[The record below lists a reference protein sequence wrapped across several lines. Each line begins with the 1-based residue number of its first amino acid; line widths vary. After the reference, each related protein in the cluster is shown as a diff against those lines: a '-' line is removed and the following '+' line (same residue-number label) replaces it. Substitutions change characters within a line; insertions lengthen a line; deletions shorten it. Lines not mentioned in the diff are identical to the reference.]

1 MSRAVL
7 TPLLIAAGAVGLPV
21 VLGVTQ
27 CARTAD
33 RREAAQPETVNAETV
48 YPNNH
53 FLPGAGYYHAP
64 YHGWFLLPFN
74 HYESGRGWYRGGG
87 WRNAAQEDEVEQR
100 ALARTGGSVP
110 RGGGGSAGAGAG
122 VSAFARQQSSQPS
135 AEAVQRA
142 NAGAKAKAGPVIRGG
157 FGHSSRPSIS

>member
-1 MSRAVL
+1 MSLRVM

-21 VLGVTQ
+21 VLGVAQ
-27 CARTAD
+27 CVRNAD
-33 RREAAQPETVNAETV
+33 QRDVAQPATVNTGTV

-74 HYESGRGWYRGGG
+74 HYESGRGWYRGGV
-87 WRNAAQEDEVEQR
+87 WRNAAQEDDAERRE
-100 ALARTGGSVP
+100 LARTGGFVP
-110 RGGGGSAGAGAG
+110 RGGGGGAG
-122 VSAFARQQSSQPS
+122 VSSFARQPSSQPT

-142 NAGAKAKAGPVIRGG
+142 NAGAAAHAGPVIRGG
-157 FGHSSRPSIS
+157 FGLSAHPGVS